1 MKKGLKIDQLYTGCQ
16 IACVPDH
23 CESLSDPDVEF
34 GFVFKRGPDDESVFC
49 RYWSKHE
56 PHKLRTIA
64 NSELTPT
71 RLLVPHRYTSPGTI
85 DACIRQILWQK
96 G

>member
-23 CESLSDPDVEF
+23 ADHLNHPDVEY
-34 GFVFKRGPDDESVFC
+34 GFVFKRGPDDDHVFC
-49 RYWSKHE
+49 RYWSKRE
-56 PHKLRTIA
+56 PHKLRTVA

-71 RLLVPHRYTSPGTI
+71 RLLVMFRDADPGLI
-85 DACIRQILWQK
+85 DAWIRQILWQK